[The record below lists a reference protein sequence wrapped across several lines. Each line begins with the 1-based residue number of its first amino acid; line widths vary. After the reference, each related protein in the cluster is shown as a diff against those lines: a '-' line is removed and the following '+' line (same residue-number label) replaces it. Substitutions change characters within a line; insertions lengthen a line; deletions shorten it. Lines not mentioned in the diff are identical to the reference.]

1 MVFQF
6 SNNLRLQ
13 IVIGKMFLLE
23 TLYLLCKCSL
33 FIAGAQSFLSLASQ
47 EELEEVINLLSGA
60 SLSFATRADK
70 FPEGSHLTPIDSG
83 IGSLL
88 SVPASSISRA
98 SNATLS
104 GTDVNGQAGN
114 TSLPQVQISAAE
126 SDISTQTTDAQLT
139 DAQLTDDTGSQS
151 PKRDTVETQSSPT
164 EVLPPVSFDESE
176 AGVKSDEAT
185 QDVSSETVFSE
196 TENILPPEA
205 LNKNTAI
212 SPGSTA
218 SADQGESL
226 SESVISEPD
235 KTSTASPSAV
245 EGSNSVEQ
253 AEACEETSQGCVET
267 ERDSSP
273 DSSSPVLVTV
283 TSVEE
288 CDGNKEVSIIES
300 LR

>member
-1 MVFQF
+1 MLFQF
-6 SNNLRLQ
+6 FNNLRLQ

-126 SDISTQTTDAQLT
+126 SDISTQTN

-235 KTSTASPSAV
+235 KTSTASPSAM

>member
-1 MVFQF
+1 MLFQF

-13 IVIGKMFLLE
+13 IVIGKIFLSE

-126 SDISTQTTDAQLT
+126 SDISTQTT